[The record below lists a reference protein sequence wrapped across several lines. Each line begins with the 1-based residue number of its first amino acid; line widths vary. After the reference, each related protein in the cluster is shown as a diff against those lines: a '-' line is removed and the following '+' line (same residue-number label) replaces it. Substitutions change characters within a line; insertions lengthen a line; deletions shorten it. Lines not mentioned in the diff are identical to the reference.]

1 MILVFGGAYNGK
13 LAYVKEKYN
22 IDEEDIFYCTL
33 GNLDLDKK
41 VICGLHIFVREM
53 ILNDKDPLEY
63 IKNNIEK
70 LEGKIIIT
78 DDIGMGIVPIEKR
91 DRMWRDIHGKCI
103 QYISLNCIKVIRIFF
118 GIEKVLK
125 NEED

>member
-22 IDEEDIFYCTL
+22 IEDDNIFYCALDTL
-33 GNLDLDKK
+33 DFDKK
-41 VICGLHIFVREM
+41 VICGLHLFVREM
-53 ILNDKDPLEY
+53 ILKGKDPLEY

-70 LEGKIIIT
+70 LDGKIIIT
-78 DDIGMGIVPIEKR
+78 DDIGMGIVPIEKI
-91 DRMWRDIHGKCI
+91 DRIWRDAHGKCV
-103 QYISLNCIKVIRIFF
+103 QYLSLNSKEVIRIFF

-125 NEED
+125 NE

>member
-13 LAYVKEKYN
+13 LSYVKEKYN
-22 IDEEDIFYCTL
+22 ISDEEIFYC
-33 GNLDLDKK
+33 NSDFIDLDRK
-41 VICGLHIFVREM
+41 VICGFHIFVRNM
-53 ILNDKDPLEY
+53 ILVNKDPLEY

-78 DDIGMGIVPIEKR
+78 DDIGMGIIPIEKV
-91 DRMWRDIHGKCI
+91 DRIWRDTHGKCI
-103 QYISLNCIKVIRIFF
+103 QYISKKSKKVIRIFL

-125 NEED
+125 DE